1 MNKIDARKLSPDAL
15 KALRGQALR
24 MRETL
29 QLPWRE
35 IARVMGVHVTTV
47 LAWAQRYASEGE
59 AGLESKN
66 PGRAYLSGRTLNLGQ
81 EWVLRT
87 VITSESPSVRGLPFA
102 LWNRRAVGQ
111 LVQQLFGIDMP
122 IRTVGEYLM
131 RWGYTP
137 QRPSRRALEQKPL
150 DVQHWLQDIYPVI
163 ARRAKEESGIIYWAD
178 ETAVVQD
185 GHWVRGYAPAGQT
198 PELVASSKRFGL
210 TMVSAV
216 SNQGLVRFELLEGAA
231 NTQSTLGFMQKLVAD
246 SAGHKVFLIMDNLR
260 AHHAKDVTAW
270 AQAHAAQIELFYL
283 PPYTPQL
290 NPDEYLNRDFKTELR
305 SANRCTTASSLRTQA
320 TAFMEFLAMM
330 PERVKSYFNHGPVV
344 FAACS
349 G

>member
-15 KALRGQALR
+15 KVLRGQAVRLR
-24 MRETL
+24 AEL

-47 LAWAQRYASEGE
+47 LTWAQRYAREGE
-59 AGLESKN
+59 AGLVSKK
-66 PGRAYLSGRTLNLGQ
+66 PGRVYLSGRTLNQGQ
-81 EWVLRT
+81 EWLLRT
-87 VITSESPSVRGLPFA
+87 IITSESPSVRGLPFA
-102 LWNRRAVGQ
+102 LWNRRAVMQ
-111 LVQQLFGIDMP
+111 LVQHLFGIEMP
-122 IRTVGEYLM
+122 IRTVGEYLL

-150 DVQHWLQDIYPVI
+150 DVQHWLQEIYPVI
-163 ARRAKEESGIIYWAD
+163 ARRAKEESGLIYWAD
-178 ETAVVQD
+178 ETAVAQD
-185 GHWVRGYAPAGQT
+185 GHWIRGYAPAGQT
-198 PELVASSKRFGL
+198 PELPASSKRFGL

-216 SNQGLVRFELLEGAA
+216 SNQGLVRFEFLEGAA
-231 NTQSTLGFMQKLVAD
+231 NTHSTLGFLQKLVAD
-246 SAGHKVFLIMDNLR
+246 SAGQKVFVILDNLR

-290 NPDEYLNRDFKTELR
+290 NPDEYLNRDIKTALR
-305 SANRCTTASSLRTQA
+305 SAQRCSTDIGLRELA
-320 TAFMEFLAMM
+320 NDFMEFLTTT
-330 PERVKSYFNHGPVV
+330 PERVKSYFRHGPVA

>member
-1 MNKIDARKLSPDAL
+1 M
-15 KALRGQALR
+15 
-24 MRETL
+24 
-29 QLPWRE
+29 
-35 IARVMGVHVTTV
+35 
-47 LAWAQRYASEGE
+47 
-59 AGLESKN
+59 
-66 PGRAYLSGRTLNLGQ
+66 
-81 EWVLRT
+81 RT

-102 LWNRRAVGQ
+102 LWNRRA
-111 LVQQLFGIDMP
+111 
-122 IRTVGEYLM
+122 
-131 RWGYTP
+131 
-137 QRPSRRALEQKPL
+137 LEQKPL
-150 DVQHWLQDIYPVI
+150 DVQNWLQNIYPLI

-216 SNQGLVRFELLEGAA
+216 SNQGLVRFEFLEGAA

-246 SAGHKVFLIMDNLR
+246 NSAGHKVFLIMDNLR
-260 AHHAKDVTAW
+260 AHHAKDVTDW

-305 SANRCTTASSLRTQA
+305 SANRCSTANSLRAQA

-330 PERVKSYFNHGPVV
+330 PERVKSYFNHGPVA

>member
-1 MNKIDARKLSPDAL
+1 MNKIDARKLSPDVL

-59 AGLESKN
+59 AGLESKK

-87 VITSESPSVRGLPFA
+87 IVTSESPSVRGLPFA

-210 TMVSAV
+210 TM
-216 SNQGLVRFELLEGAA
+216 G
-231 NTQSTLGFMQKLVAD
+231 
-246 SAGHKVFLIMDNLR
+246 
-260 AHHAKDVTAW
+260 

-283 PPYTPQL
+283 PPYAPKL

-305 SANRCTTASSLRTQA
+305 SANRCSTASSLRTQA

-330 PERVKSYFNHGPVV
+330 PERMKSYFNHGPVA